1 MSSII
6 NKIIE
11 IDSIAQQR
19 LNDAQL
25 IEKNIKK
32 QIEEKNQQTA
42 EFIREKA
49 QARVA
54 KIDEIEQQYASEEMA
69 KIKDEFDSKINSLEE
84 VYANTHKQIE
94 LDLYSKVIG
103 K

>member
-19 LNDAQL
+19 LNDAEL
-25 IEKNIKK
+25 LETNIKR
-32 QIEEKNQQTA
+32 QIEEKNHQTSA
-42 EFIREKA
+42 FIKGKA
-49 QARVA
+49 DARVT
-54 KIDEIEQQYASEEMA
+54 KIDEIEQQYAAEEMA
-69 KIKDEFDSKINSLEE
+69 KVKEEVDSKIQSLEE
-84 VYANTHKQIE
+84 IYKTTHKQLE
-94 LDLYSKVIG
+94 LDLFNKVIG